1 MLTTVIEKRPTHR
14 VQFARLL
21 LTSLL
26 LTSLTSTSLLLA
38 NTAWAAEDRAA
49 QRALYLQAREL
60 QGQSQTQSSEY
71 LSALEQLHD
80 YPLVPYLDY
89 ASLSPRLT
97 ELATPGTDHAPVDEF
112 LTRNA
117 GTYLGQR
124 LEREWVLALA
134 KQARW
139 SDVVDHHNKAN
150 TNTEL
155 TCHALRARL
164 ETGDTSALQ
173 EVAPLWNVSVSQ
185 PNVCDP
191 VFATW
196 IAAGN
201 PTPDIAW
208 QRFEKTLKADQDS
221 LASYITRQMPAREQE
236 LAQLYMR
243 VDSEP
248 QTLNDLP
255 SFQVPADTPEMKAIL
270 LHGLRQLAQSDA
282 AQAMTLLKRD
292 SFDQTLS
299 EAERVELERFVIMR
313 LLTQGR
319 VNEAETLLQGN
330 PALISEALGGW
341 ILRDALKQQD
351 WARIE
356 TWLDLLPADL
366 QSSERWQYWRAR
378 MLVEKD
384 TRESKAEARELYA
397 TLAGLRSFYGFM
409 AADFLGRDY
418 EMVDKP
424 IEVDPAQVE
433 ALTEIPAIERAH
445 ELYLIG
451 EEASA
456 RAEWQHATAGM
467 PQEQIIAS
475 GKLADSWGWH
485 RNGIQAMI
493 QVSYWDDLQLRF
505 PLAYSDIVAEAA
517 EENEL
522 TPHLVFAIARQES
535 AFMQDIRS
543 SAGAMGLMQLMPA
556 TAQQTA
562 KGVGMQITN
571 QDLFRPEVN
580 LQLGSR
586 YLSQLMEQ
594 FDGNRILAAAAY
606 NAGPNRVKRW
616 LEETGETPVPLDIWI
631 ETIPF
636 GETRGYVQ
644 NVLAYSVIYGYR
656 MGRAIELLTEDEAGG
671 V

>member
-1 MLTTVIEKRPTHR
+1 MLTTLIMQRPTR
-14 VQFARLL
+14 RAMLAML

-26 LTSLTSTSLLLA
+26 TNA
-38 NTAWAAEDRAA
+38 AWSAEDRTA
-49 QRALYLQAREL
+49 QRALYLQALEL
-60 QGQSQTQSSEY
+60 QSQSQIQTPEYQS
-71 LSALEQLHD
+71 LLAQLNG
-80 YPLVPYLDY
+80 YPLLPYLEY
-89 ASLSPRLT
+89 ATISPHID
-97 ELATPGTDHAPVDEF
+97 ELAAPGTDHPQIDEF
-112 LTRNA
+112 LTLNA

-124 LEREWVLALA
+124 LEREWVLTLA
-134 KQARW
+134 EHARW
-139 SDVVDHHNKAN
+139 SDVVDHHSKAN
-150 TNTEL
+150 TTTEL

-173 EVAPLWNVSVSQ
+173 EVAPLWNVATSQ

-191 VFATW
+191 VFETW
-196 IAAGN
+196 IAAGY

-221 LASYITRQMPAREQE
+221 LANYIARQMPAREQE
-236 LAQLYMR
+236 LARLYLR

-248 QTLNDLP
+248 QTLHDLP
-255 SFQVPADTPEMKAIL
+255 SFQVPTDTPEMKAVL
-270 LHGLRQLAQSDA
+270 LHGLRQLAQNDA
-282 AQAMTLLKRD
+282 TQAMTLLKRD
-292 SFDQTLS
+292 NFDQTLGT
-299 EAERVELERFVIMR
+299 AERVELERFIIMR
-313 LLTQGR
+313 LLTQGH
-319 VNEAETLLQGN
+319 VTAAEIVLQAN
-330 PALISEALGGW
+330 PLLISEALGGW
-341 ILRDALKQQD
+341 ILRAALKQQD

-356 TWLDLLPADL
+356 AWLDRLPADL
-366 QSSERWQYWRAR
+366 GTSERWQYWRAR

-384 TRESKAEARELYA
+384 TPESRAEAGELYA

-424 IEVDPAQVE
+424 VDFDPAQLDTL
-433 ALTEIPAIERAH
+433 ADIPAIQRAH

-505 PLAYSDIVAEAA
+505 PLAYSVLVAEAA
-517 EENEL
+517 DKNDL

-535 AFMQDIRS
+535 AFMQDARS
-543 SAGAMGLMQLMPA
+543 SAGALGLMQLMPA

-594 FDGNRILAAAAY
+594 FDNNRILAAAAY

-636 GETRGYVQ
+636 AETRGYVQ

>member
-1 MLTTVIEKRPTHR
+1 MTFQHPRRRAVFT
-14 VQFARLL
+14 LL
-21 LTSLL
+21 LSPL
-26 LTSLTSTSLLLA
+26 SLLLA
-38 NTAWAAEDRAA
+38 NAAWSAEARSAEDRAV
-49 QRALYLQAREL
+49 QRALYVQAREL
-60 QGQSQTQSSEY
+60 QSESQTQSPEY
-71 LSALEQLHD
+71 QSLLAQLD
-80 YPLVPYLDY
+80 GYPLLPYLEY
-89 ASLSPRLT
+89 ASLSPRVA
-97 ELATPGTDHAPVDEF
+97 ELATPGTDHTQVDEF

-117 GTYLGQR
+117 GTYLGER

-134 KQARW
+134 EQARW
-139 SDVVDHHNKAN
+139 RDVVDHHNKSN
-150 TNTEL
+150 TTTEL

-173 EVAPLWNVSVSQ
+173 EVAPLWNVAVSQ
-185 PNVCDP
+185 PNECDP
-191 VFATW
+191 VFETW

-201 PTPDIAW
+201 PTPEIAW

-221 LASYITRQMPAREQE
+221 LASYIARQMPAREQE
-236 LAQLYMR
+236 LATLYMR

-255 SFQVPADTPEMKAIL
+255 SFQVPTETPEMKAIL

-282 AQAMTLLKRD
+282 TRAMTLLKRD
-292 SFDQTLS
+292 NFDQSLS
-299 EAERVELERFVIMR
+299 ETERVELERFVIMR
-313 LLTQGR
+313 LLTQSR
-319 VNEAETLLQGN
+319 INEAETLLQAN

-356 TWLDLLPADL
+356 TWLDLLPADV
-366 QSSERWQYWRAR
+366 QASERWQYWRAR

-384 TRESKAEARELYA
+384 TPESRAEARELY
-397 TLAGLRSFYGFM
+397 TSLAELRSFYGFM
-409 AADFLGRDY
+409 AADFLERDY

-433 ALTEIPAIERAH
+433 ALADNPAIVRAH

-517 EENEL
+517 DQHGL

-594 FDGNRILAAAAY
+594 FDDNRILAAAAY

-616 LEETGETPVPLDIWI
+616 LAEKGETPVPLDIWI

>member
-1 MLTTVIEKRPTHR
+1 MLTAVREKRPKHSVR
-14 VQFARLL
+14 LEQRLL
-21 LTSLL
+21 TALLSTSLL
-26 LTSLTSTSLLLA
+26 LT
-38 NTAWAAEDRAA
+38 NVAWAAEDRTA
-49 QRALYLQAREL
+49 QRALYLQALEL
-60 QGQSQTQSSEY
+60 QALELQSQSQALSPEYQSV
-71 LSALEQLHD
+71 LEQLD
-80 YPLVPYLDY
+80 GYPLLPYLEY
-89 ASLSPRLT
+89 ASLSPRIAA
-97 ELATPGTDHAPVDEF
+97 LAAPGTDHTHVVEF

-134 KQARW
+134 EQARW
-139 SDVVDHHNKAN
+139 GDVVAHHNKAN
-150 TNTEL
+150 TTTEL
-155 TCHALRARL
+155 TCYALRARL

-191 VFATW
+191 VFETW
-196 IAAGN
+196 IAAGY

-221 LASYITRQMPAREQE
+221 LANYIARQMPAREQE
-236 LAQLYMR
+236 LARLYMR

-248 QTLNDLP
+248 QALRDLP
-255 SFQVPADTPEMKAIL
+255 GFQVPADTPETKAII

-282 AQAMTLLKRD
+282 AQALTLLKRD
-292 SFDQTLS
+292 DFDQTLS
-299 EAERVELERFVIMR
+299 EAERVELERFIIMR

-319 VNEAETLLQGN
+319 VNEAEVLLQAT

-351 WARIE
+351 WTRIE

-366 QSSERWQYWRAR
+366 QASERWQYWRAR

-384 TRESKAEARELYA
+384 TPESRAGARELYA
-397 TLAGLRSFYGFM
+397 SLAGLRSFYGFM
-409 AADFLGRDY
+409 AADFLERDY

-424 IEVDPAQVE
+424 IEADSAQVE
-433 ALTEIPAIERAH
+433 ALTGMPAIVRAH

-505 PLAYSDIVAEAA
+505 PLAYADIVAEAA
-517 EENEL
+517 DQNDL

-535 AFMQDIRS
+535 AFMQDVRS

-656 MGRAIELLTEDEAGG
+656 MGRAIELLTDDEAGG

>member
-1 MLTTVIEKRPTHR
+1 MTFQHPRRRAVFT
-14 VQFARLL
+14 LL
-21 LTSLL
+21 LSPLSLL
-26 LTSLTSTSLLLA
+26 LVNA
-38 NTAWAAEDRAA
+38 AWSAEAWSAEDRAV
-49 QRALYLQAREL
+49 QRALYVQAREL
-60 QGQSQTQSSEY
+60 QSETQTQSADYQS
-71 LSALEQLHD
+71 LLEQLD
-80 YPLVPYLDY
+80 GYPLLPYLEY
-89 ASLSPRLT
+89 ANLSPRIA

-117 GTYLGQR
+117 GTYLGER

-134 KQARW
+134 EQARW

-173 EVAPLWNVSVSQ
+173 EVAPLWNVAVSQ
-185 PNVCDP
+185 PNVCNP
-191 VFATW
+191 VFETW

-221 LASYITRQMPAREQE
+221 LANYIANQMPAREQE
-236 LAQLYMR
+236 LAQLYMH

-255 SFQVPADTPEMKAIL
+255 DFTVPTDTPEMKAIL

-282 AQAMTLLKRD
+282 AQALTLLKRD
-292 SFDQTLS
+292 NFDQTLS
-299 EAERVELERFVIMR
+299 EAERVELERFIIMR
-313 LLTQGR
+313 LLTQGH
-319 VNEAETLLQGN
+319 VNEAETQLQGK

-366 QSSERWQYWRAR
+366 QTSERWQYWRAR

-384 TRESKAEARELYA
+384 TRESRAEARELYA

-409 AADFLGRDY
+409 AADFLERDY

-424 IEVDPAQVE
+424 IEADPAQIA

-517 EENEL
+517 DENDL

-535 AFMQDIRS
+535 AFMQDVRS

-556 TAQQTA
+556 TAQETA

-594 FDGNRILAAAAY
+594 FDDNRILAAAAY

>member
-1 MLTTVIEKRPTHR
+1 MTFQHPRRRAV
-14 VQFARLL
+14 FALL
-21 LTSLL
+21 LSPL
-26 LTSLTSTSLLLA
+26 SLLLA
-38 NTAWAAEDRAA
+38 NAAWSAEAWSAEDRAV
-49 QRALYLQAREL
+49 QRALYVQAREL
-60 QGQSQTQSSEY
+60 QSESQTQSPEY
-71 LSALEQLHD
+71 QSLLEQLD
-80 YPLVPYLDY
+80 GYPLLPYLEY
-89 ASLSPRLT
+89 AGISPRIT
-97 ELATPGTDHAPVDEF
+97 QLATAGTDHTSVDEF

-134 KQARW
+134 EQARW

-191 VFATW
+191 VFETW
-196 IAAGN
+196 IAAGY

-221 LASYITRQMPAREQE
+221 LANYIARQMPAREQQ
-236 LAQLYMR
+236 LAQLYIR
-243 VDSEP
+243 VDKEP

-255 SFQVPADTPEMKAIL
+255 DFTVPTDKPEMQAII
-270 LHGLRQLAQSDA
+270 LHGLRRLAQSDA
-282 AQAMTLLKRD
+282 THAMTLLTRD
-292 SFDQTLS
+292 NFDQTLS
-299 EAERVELERFVIMR
+299 DAERGELQRFIIMR
-313 LLTQGR
+313 LLTQGHI
-319 VNEAETLLQGN
+319 NEAEIVLQTN
-330 PALISEALGGW
+330 PLLISEALGGW

-356 TWLDLLPADL
+356 AWLNLLPADL
-366 QSSERWQYWRAR
+366 QTSERWQYWRAR
-378 MLVEKD
+378 MLISKD
-384 TRESKAEARELYA
+384 TRESKEEARQLYA
-397 TLAGLRSFYGFM
+397 QLAELRSFYGFM
-409 AADFLGRDY
+409 AADYLERDY
-418 EMVDKP
+418 AMVDKP
-424 IEVDPAQVE
+424 IAADPSQIA
-433 ALTEIPAIERAH
+433 ALADMPAIVRAH

-467 PQEQIIAS
+467 PEQQIIAS

-517 EENEL
+517 DENDL

-535 AFMQDIRS
+535 AFMQDVRS

-562 KGVGMQITN
+562 KGAGMQITN

-580 LQLGSR
+580 VQLGSR

-594 FDGNRILAAAAY
+594 FDDNRILAAAAY

-644 NVLAYSVIYGYR
+644 NVLTYSVIYGYR

>member
-1 MLTTVIEKRPTHR
+1 MTLQHPRRRAVLT
-14 VQFARLL
+14 LL
-21 LTSLL
+21 LSPL
-26 LTSLTSTSLLLA
+26 SLLLA
-38 NTAWAAEDRAA
+38 NAAWSAEAKAAEARSAEDRAV
-49 QRALYLQAREL
+49 QRALYVQAREL
-60 QGQSQTQSSEY
+60 QSESQTQSADYQS
-71 LSALEQLHD
+71 LLEQLD
-80 YPLVPYLDY
+80 GYPLLPYLEY
-89 ASLSPRLT
+89 ASLSPRIA
-97 ELATPGTDHAPVDEF
+97 ELATPGTDHAQVDEF
-112 LTRNA
+112 LTHNA
-117 GTYLGQR
+117 GTYLGER

-134 KQARW
+134 EQARW
-139 SDVVDHHNKAN
+139 GDVVDHHKKSN
-150 TNTEL
+150 TTTEL

-164 ETGDTSALQ
+164 ETGDTSALK
-173 EVAPLWNVSVSQ
+173 EVAPLWNVAVSQ

-191 VFATW
+191 VFETW

-221 LASYITRQMPAREQE
+221 LANYIARQMPAREQE
-236 LAQLYMR
+236 LAGLYMR

-248 QTLNDLP
+248 RTLNDLP

-270 LHGLRQLAQSDA
+270 LHGLRQLAQSNA

-292 SFDQTLS
+292 NFDQSLNET
-299 EAERVELERFVIMR
+299 ERVELERFVIMR

-319 VNEAETLLQGN
+319 VDDAETLLQTK

-366 QSSERWQYWRAR
+366 QASERWQYWRAR

-384 TRESKAEARELYA
+384 TPESRAEARELYSS
-397 TLAGLRSFYGFM
+397 LAGLRSFYGFM
-409 AADFLGRDY
+409 AADFLERDY

-433 ALTEIPAIERAH
+433 ALMDMPAIVRAH

-517 EENEL
+517 DQHDL